1 MSTHSEQEVQS
12 DGRDAPALPVQ
23 SMGDDYAEDGDDAGD
38 EASTLQPASLHWEQQ
53 QQLMLAEEHQA
64 GQDQQAGLEQPVPS
78 GSNRYSAKH
87 VPDVLSCAGMVVRNR
102 GTLAAAAHERCVQR
116 PLQSLAEQLFDD
128 LVYFT
133 SRPVT

>member
-12 DGRDAPALPVQ
+12 DGQDAAAPALPVQ

-38 EASTLQPASLHWEQQ
+38 EASTLQPASLHWGEQ
-53 QQLMLAEEHQA
+53 
-64 GQDQQAGLEQPVPS
+64 QQAGLEQPVPS

>member
-1 MSTHSEQEVQS
+1 MSTHSEQEMQS
-12 DGRDAPALPVQ
+12 DGQDAAAPALPVQ
-23 SMGDDYAEDGDDAGD
+23 SMGDEYAEDGDDAGD
-38 EASTLQPASLHWEQQ
+38 EASTLQPASLHW
-53 QQLMLAEEHQA
+53 EEHQA

-78 GSNRYSAKH
+78 GSNRYSVKH

>member
-12 DGRDAPALPVQ
+12 DGQDAAAPALPVQ

-38 EASTLQPASLHWEQQ
+38 EASTLQPASLHWE
-53 QQLMLAEEHQA
+53 
-64 GQDQQAGLEQPVPS
+64 QQAGLEQPVPS

>member
-12 DGRDAPALPVQ
+12 DGQDAAAPALPVQ

-38 EASTLQPASLHWEQQ
+38 EASTLQPASLHWE
-53 QQLMLAEEHQA
+53 HQA

-87 VPDVLSCAGMVVRNR
+87 VPDVLSCASMVVRNR